1 MSVKEIR
8 SSSVYNNW
16 FMNLRDNRAGNTKKK
31 NSMENAENEKITF
44 EKWDLADHINT
55 KEDIE
60 GILEAALEEN
70 DTALLLAVI
79 GDIARS
85 KGMTQIAKELNVAR
99 ESLYRSLS
107 SDGNPSF
114 STIVKVLN
122 NLGFQLSVRQ
132 KVPA

>member
-1 MSVKEIR
+1 M
-8 SSSVYNNW
+8 
-16 FMNLRDNRAGNTKKK
+16 GT
-31 NSMENAENEKITF
+31 AENEKVIF

-55 KEDIE
+55 KEDVE

-85 KGMTQIAKELNVAR
+85 KGMAQIAKEVNVAR

-107 SDGNPSF
+107 SEGNPSF
-114 STIVKVLN
+114 STIVKVLD
-122 NLGFQLSVRQ
+122 NLGFQLSVKQ

>member
-1 MSVKEIR
+1 MKPEKTTV
-8 SSSVYNNW
+8 W
-16 FMNLRDNRAGNTKKK
+16 DM
-31 NSMENAENEKITF
+31 AE
-44 EKWDLADHINT
+44 HINT
-55 KEDIE
+55 KEDVI

-70 DTALLLAVI
+70 DTEFLFEVI

-85 KGMTQIAKELNVAR
+85 KGMTRIAKELNLAR

-107 SDGNPSF
+107 QDGNPSF
-114 STIVKVLN
+114 ATVAKVLD